1 MFAAL
6 NSYKSLHWYC
16 QTCESA
22 AVDAISRLNSDV
34 SQETASDLSM
44 LFKKIEEH
52 FTRSIETVTSNLSKA
67 LNGTISHMTQVV
79 KDVTKKVRYVIF
91 P

>member
-6 NSYKSLHWYC
+6 NNYDSLHWYC

-22 AVDAISRLNSDV
+22 VVDTVSRLNTEVSRESISD
-34 SQETASDLSM
+34 STIMFE
-44 LFKKIEEH
+44 KIEDG
-52 FTRSIETVTSNLSKA
+52 FTRSIETVTSNLSK
-67 LNGTISHMTQVV
+67 
-79 KDVTKKVRYVIF
+79 

>member
-6 NSYKSLHWYC
+6 NNYDSPLYC

-22 AVDAISRLNSDV
+22 VVDAVSRLNTEV
-34 SQETASDLSM
+34 SQESIYDSTIM
-44 LFKKIEEH
+44 FEKIEEG

-67 LNGTISHMTQVV
+67 LNDTISHITQVI
-79 KDVTKKVRYVIF
+79 KIYHQK
-91 P
+91 